1 MDAGPQRSSR
11 TLALVLEYDG
21 SPYHG
26 FQRQHGL
33 PTVAERVEN
42 ALAQLFGHETKV
54 VAAGR
59 TDRGVHARGQVV
71 SCTTTSA
78 FPLERMALAA
88 SALLRPHAIAVVRA
102 AERPEGFSARR
113 DALARCYRYLILN
126 RVAPSPLQRGRVF
139 HVSRG
144 LDAAAMQSAALSL
157 EGEHD
162 FAAFC
167 AAGSD
172 SDRTIRR
179 ITAVE
184 VRRQGELVEVSVS
197 ADSFLHNMV
206 RIIVG
211 TLVEVGRGTREVD
224 DVEAVLRSRSRSRAG
239 FTAPPHGLYL
249 EKVEYANQV

>member
-1 MDAGPQRSSR
+1 MDAGSQRSSR

-21 SPYHG
+21 STYHG

-33 PTVAERVEN
+33 PTVAQRVED
-42 ALAQLFGHETKV
+42 ALAQLFGHEVTI

-59 TDRGVHARGQVV
+59 TDQGVHARGQVV
-71 SCTTTSA
+71 SCSTSSD
-78 FPLERMALAA
+78 FPLGRLALAA

-102 AERPEGFSARR
+102 AERPAGFCARR

-139 HVSRG
+139 HVSRP
-144 LDAAAMQSAALSL
+144 LDAAAMHSAAAGL

-162 FAAFC
+162 FTAFC
-167 AAGSD
+167 ASRSD
-172 SDRTIRR
+172 SDRMVRR
-179 ITAVE
+179 ITAVG
-184 VRRQGELVEVSVS
+184 VRGQGELVEVSVS

-211 TLVEVGRGTREVD
+211 TLVEVGRGTREVE
-224 DVEAVLRSRSRSRAG
+224 DVETALQSRRRARAG

-249 EKVEYANQV
+249 EKVEYADPV